1 MPRKKSDNMTR
12 FTAWISKEERRRLKE
27 KADRMGT
34 SENLILRFAIR
45 RYFGMEIPEEA
56 DSGQSDSEAIDRTGT
71 RTAAAN
77 SGVTAEARGN

>member
-1 MPRKKSDNMTR
+1 MTR

-45 RYFGMEIPEEA
+45 RYFNMEIPEEA
-56 DSGQSDSEAIDRTGT
+56 ESEDGSTRGRGTEEEDRSAG
-71 RTAAAN
+71 
-77 SGVTAEARGN
+77 SKPAERSLPVAE

>member
-1 MPRKKSDNMTR
+1 MTR

-56 DSGQSDSEAIDRTGT
+56 EDDTRGTGVIPVAQEADGQP
-71 RTAAAN
+71 
-77 SGVTAEARGN
+77 

>member
-45 RYFGMEIPEEA
+45 RYFNMEIPEEA
-56 DSGQSDSEAIDRTGT
+56 ESD
-71 RTAAAN
+71 
-77 SGVTAEARGN
+77 ARGTGVIPVAQKANGQP

>member
-1 MPRKKSDNMTR
+1 MTR

-45 RYFGMEIPEEA
+45 RYFNMEIPEEA
-56 DSGQSDSEAIDRTGT
+56 DTENGNTRGRVTEEEDR
-71 RTAAAN
+71 N
-77 SGVTAEARGN
+77 SGSESAKRSLSASE